1 MTTKKEE
8 IEVKQAEA
16 AVKAADAKVEEIKV
30 KRLADKAKKHEE
42 RLQKHPKLGKAI
54 NWIDD
59 HKWTVVAGVATGGA
73 SFAAGWVGHKIFDK
87 KKAEK
92 AAAEAID
99 ITPEEESNE
108 APFDTEA

>member
-1 MTTKKEE
+1 MANTKKEE
-8 IEVKQAEA
+8 IEQQVAVAKVIEA
-16 AVKAADAKVEEIKV
+16 DKKVEEIKV

-99 ITPEEESNE
+99 VTPESETE
-108 APFDTEA
+108 APFDEA